1 MWKSICKASNYGV
14 TKAFS
19 KLFFPLEVYGVES
32 YPQEGDG
39 VLLVLN
45 HESTLDSFFVVF
57 AVEEYLRKLID
68 MRAFITSR
76 HTDTPYGWFFHAL
89 DMFRVEKGRGFEQL
103 QPGIEFLKN
112 GGHVAIFP
120 EGCIRRGKK
129 RHAKKG
135 VSYILHHSGAPIL
148 PIHISYEKSRYLWYR
163 KCIIHIGEVEY
174 LPVSSMEEYQSAADQ
189 IMRTIDELPSKRIHT
204 KTFKHY

>member
-19 KLFFPLEVYGVES
+19 KLFFPLEVYGLEH
-32 YPQEGDG
+32 YPEEGSG
-39 VLLVLN
+39 TLLVLN
-45 HESTLDSFFVVF
+45 HESRLDSFFVVF
-57 AVEEYLRKLID
+57 GVEEYQVRLID
-68 MRAFITSR
+68 MRAFITSQ
-76 HTDTPYGWFFHAL
+76 HTDTIYGWFFRAL
-89 DMFRVEKGRGFEQL
+89 DMFRVERGKGFFQL
-103 QPGIEFLKN
+103 DPGVEFLRE

-163 KCIIHIGEVEY
+163 KCIIDFGKVEY
-174 LPVSSMEEYQSAADQ
+174 ISVQSIDEYQEVADQ
-189 IMRTIDELPSKRIHT
+189 VMRIIDDLPSKRTYT
-204 KTFKHY
+204 KIFKHY